1 MNKRQ
6 EDDSRLAYNKSI
18 IRRREV
24 KKYVYSENRT
34 WKENWRNEKS

>member
-1 MNKRQ
+1 MNKKQ
-6 EDDSRLAYNKSI
+6 EDDSRLALNKSTI
-18 IRRREV
+18 RREV

>member
-18 IRRREV
+18 KREV